1 MYQSVNGILI
11 HYEIIGA
18 GKPVVF
24 LHGMCLDLI
33 SMKLNYEDSFSKK
46 NGSYQRIYIDIPG
59 MGKSQSFFKVQPSSD
74 YLVELIIEFLNL
86 IKVDNF
92 YLCGHSYGGYLSL
105 GLAYKYPKRV
115 KGLFLTCPVVTAN
128 PNKRVTASHINI
140 KNDNFN
146 IPKNKYTEDFLEMNV
161 IINEKSWKKYLN
173 EITVGLE
180 KYNAKFLEK
189 LQSNNFEYYR
199 FQKEQT
205 IKNWNSDIPIFFLL
219 GKHDQV
225 VGFKEQKKLAANFKD
240 YNLLILEEAGHNLP
254 IDQSN
259 LFSNCVNYFFKL

>member
-1 MYQSVNGILI
+1 MYQAVNGILI

-128 PNKRVTASHINI
+128 PNKRVIASHIN
-140 KNDNFN
+140 
-146 IPKNKYTEDFLEMNV
+146 
-161 IINEKSWKKYLN
+161 
-173 EITVGLE
+173 
-180 KYNAKFLEK
+180 
-189 LQSNNFEYYR
+189 
-199 FQKEQT
+199 
-205 IKNWNSDIPIFFLL
+205 
-219 GKHDQV
+219 
-225 VGFKEQKKLAANFKD
+225 
-240 YNLLILEEAGHNLP
+240 
-254 IDQSN
+254 
-259 LFSNCVNYFFKL
+259 